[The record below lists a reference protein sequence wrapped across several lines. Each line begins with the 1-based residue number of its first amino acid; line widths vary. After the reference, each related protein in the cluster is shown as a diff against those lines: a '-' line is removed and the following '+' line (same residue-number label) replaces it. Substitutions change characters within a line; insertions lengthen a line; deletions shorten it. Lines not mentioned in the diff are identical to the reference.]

1 MAATI
6 FELSGHPELQ
16 TLLEKEMTYQPLH
29 EPRFGKWMAPNFVK
43 AVKDEVGTV
52 GMKTPNWTGAPIEMR
67 TAFIQEGRT
76 DMLIPIRNRLV
87 KTPVFGDTPLKGKA
101 ESAKIAFRSV
111 QINRTRKAYAPPT
124 GMQEQ
129 KTRQWAKNLIGNA
142 REDLKT
148 WYSGWT
154 GLSIPMA
161 MYTGFSLDLTRPAS
175 VGGAAVTYISH
186 PNLWVAG
193 TPGQVGIDPTT
204 GTYTVGSTPGTTGY
218 EAAVQAAVDGLVGAT
233 AAQAM
238 TAKLIQKMV
247 ANAPRKKI
255 KQIVMNNGFSFYPIW
270 LKDSAYFQLLQ
281 DPTFV
286 DLAKRIDNS
295 SLARTPLGNG
305 AMAFYSGAAIYSDQ
319 SLFCAYTAAN
329 GNANVTAGQTWY
341 GPTPTSDQAS
351 DGWMLNADLDTE
363 DTGQNAVAILV
374 GQSCMTMGTG
384 KNLVVTE
391 DSDDHGNKIE
401 IGIDVIQSIVRN
413 ERYDTLGQINGTA
426 GLFLD
431 NTSSLVAISASPY
444 AI

>member
-1 MAATI
+1 MAASI
-6 FELSGHPELQ
+6 FDLSGNPELR

-43 AVKDEVGTV
+43 AVSGEVGTV

-76 DMLIPIRNRLV
+76 DMLIPIRSRLV
-87 KTPVFGDTPLKGKA
+87 KPPVHGDIPLKGKA

-111 QINRTRKAYAPPT
+111 KINRTRKAYAPPT

-142 REDLKT
+142 RQDLKI

-154 GLSIPMA
+154 GLSIPMT
-161 MYTGFSLDLTRPAS
+161 MYTGFSLDLTRPTS
-175 VGGAAVTYISH
+175 VGGVAVSYISH

-193 TPGQVGIDPTT
+193 IPGQVGIDPTT
-204 GTYTVGSTPGTTGY
+204 GTYTVGSTPGTAGY
-218 EAAVQAAVDGLVGAT
+218 EAAVTAAVDGLITQT
-233 AAQAM
+233 AAQGM
-238 TAKLIQKMV
+238 TAKLLQKMV

-255 KQIVMNNGFSFYPIW
+255 KQIVTKDGYSFYPVW
-270 LKDSAYFQLLQ
+270 MKDSAYFQLLQ
-281 DPTFV
+281 DPQFV

-295 SLARTPLGNG
+295 SIFRTPLGNG
-305 AMAFYSGAAIYSDQ
+305 AVAAFGGAVVYSDQ
-319 SLFCAYTAAN
+319 ALYCAYTAAN
-329 GNANVTAGQTWY
+329 GNASVTAGQTWY
-341 GPTPTSDQAS
+341 GPTPTSDQLS
-351 DGWMLNADLDTE
+351 DGWKLNPDLDTE
-363 DTGQNAVAILV
+363 DTGDNAIAILV
-374 GQSCMTMGTG
+374 GQSCLTIGTG
-384 KNLVVTE
+384 KDLIITE
-391 DSDDHGNKIE
+391 DSDDHNNKQE

-413 ERYDTLGQINGTA
+413 ERYDTLGQIGGTA

-431 NTSSLVAISASPY
+431 NTSSLIAITSSPY